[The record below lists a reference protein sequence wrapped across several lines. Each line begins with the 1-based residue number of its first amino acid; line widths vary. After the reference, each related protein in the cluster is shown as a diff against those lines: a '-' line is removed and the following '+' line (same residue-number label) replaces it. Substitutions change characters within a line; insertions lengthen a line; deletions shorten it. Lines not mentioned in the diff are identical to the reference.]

1 MFEVTVGSSS
11 KHDVLKLRWKGL
23 KFSFDNYKG
32 RSLDAVVIKAFAK
45 ALIAKSDDKRT
56 KVIDID
62 SSFWA
67 KSTFK
72 GCCQAHIYNKK
83 TGDSKQSM

>member
-1 MFEVTVGSSS
+1 M
-11 KHDVLKLRWKGL
+11 
-23 KFSFDNYKG
+23 
-32 RSLDAVVIKAFAK
+32 IKAFAK